1 MERRRF
7 AWFGL
12 AVLAAPSLVVAQSG
26 QKLWRVAYLSAL
38 SPEASNAWFPAFRDA
53 MRNLGY
59 LEGRNLVLDQRLS
72 HGDFRALP
80 ALAAEL
86 AALKPDVFL
95 VYGVEAAQ
103 AADKAG
109 GAIPV
114 VFANIQDPIASG
126 AVASLARP
134 GGNITGLSDSHAASV
149 TKRLELLKE
158 ALPGATRVAI
168 LWRPGNDSH
177 ALQLKDLE
185 AAAPTLGLAVLPLG
199 VRNLAEIESAFV
211 TMKAQ
216 RADAVQLLGDALLT
230 SHQRRI
236 AQLALESRVAAMY
249 TLRTFA
255 NAGGLIAYG
264 ADFRDLFRRAGVYV
278 DKIFKGAK
286 PADLPVEQAT
296 KFDLVINLRTARAI
310 GVTLPR
316 PVLLRADH
324 VIQ

>member
-38 SPEASNAWFPAFRDA
+38 SPEASNAWFPAFRDG
-53 MRNLGY
+53 MRDLGY
-59 LEGRNLVLDQRLS
+59 LEGRNLVVDQRLS
-72 HGDFRALP
+72 RGDYGALP

-95 VYGVEAAQ
+95 TYGAEAAQ

-109 GAIPV
+109 RAIPV
-114 VFANIQDPIASG
+114 VFANIQDPVASG
-126 AVASLARP
+126 VVASLARP
-134 GGNITGLSDSHAASV
+134 GGNITGLSDGHAASV

-158 ALPGATRVAI
+158 ALPGAKRVAV
-168 LWRPGNDSH
+168 LWRRGNDSH
-177 ALQLKDLE
+177 ALQLKDLQ
-185 AAAPTLGLAVLPLG
+185 AAAPALGLAVLPLA
-199 VRNLAEIESAFV
+199 VRNLAEIESAFA
-211 TMKAQ
+211 TIKAE

-264 ADFRDLFRRAGVYV
+264 ADFRDLFRRAAVYV

-296 KFDLVINLRTARAI
+296 KFDLVINLRTAGAI

-324 VIQ
+324 VIR